1 MRADTFKCAIN
12 VAERLDKTQAQ
23 LHTMI
28 QQLNYSTGTEPDPMG
43 ASRGSGSPP
52 PRPLTRPQHG

>member
-52 PRPLTRPQHG
+52 PGP